1 MVGPK
6 KWTWIAASIV
16 TVAGLVSGCSGT
28 SGGTA
33 TSASSTTAGA
43 QGLSEDDPNNTTSTK
58 DMSMVTASPPPPG
71 KSSPYLDR
79 MINICPRFPDSAVTA
94 AGLDPSLGRN
104 PLDANTAG
112 LLNTC
117 TFNAPDP
124 SMKYPAA
131 WAAAASITSR
141 SVDELIH
148 QPEARIQQSNIPI
161 GPHTGYTFR
170 LTSQDETTC
179 TLTYGIFFGATMF
192 VGTQLDYPIDTC
204 ATAIKVARALYPYIP
219 TRPSELSGR

>member
-1 MVGPK
+1 MMGAK

-16 TVAGLVSGCSGT
+16 TVAGLVSGCSST

-33 TSASSTTAGA
+33 TSASSTSAA
-43 QGLSEDDPNNTTSTK
+43 RQGLSEDDPANTTSTK
-58 DMSMVTASPPPPG
+58 DMSTVTASPPAPG

-94 AGLDPSLGRN
+94 AGLDPSLGRHA
-104 PLDANTAG
+104 LNTNTRG

-117 TFNAPDP
+117 GFNAADP
-124 SMKYPAA
+124 TDRYPAA
-131 WAAAASITSR
+131 WGATVGITSQ
-141 SVDELIH
+141 SIDELIH

-179 TLTYGIFFGATMF
+179 TLTYGTFFGATMF
-192 VGTQLDYPIDTC
+192 TGTQADYPIDTC
-204 ATAIKVARALYPYIP
+204 AKAIQVARALYPYIP
-219 TRPSELSGR
+219 TRPSELSRK